1 MTNSTDSIDRITQR
15 RASRKK
21 KQKRNWAIKGIAAAV
36 LLYLLLSIVF
46 SFHSSMSTAIALK
59 GTVEEEIV
67 ADGYV
72 FREQHI
78 INAPASGYLE
88 CRVGEGDR
96 VNEGQSIGYIY
107 TGQYDPQRSQK
118 IQELNDRISRLENS
132 TAAESTYAN
141 NSVMVE
147 QKIGVAARDL
157 SDLRQKRDMS
167 KLAEQKEALNL
178 LIEKKKAMEAGG
190 SLDTAAVLEDL
201 KAQVQELENSTGGAK
216 LEIKAETPGVFSSRI
231 DGLEEKL
238 SFEAVESVTPAYLAE
253 LDKEALQRSEGV
265 AQNEPVCKIVNNY
278 GWYFAASIDAKDAQN
293 LKVGQ
298 SVRLRFFDLSDT
310 AVYGTVRAL
319 SQEDRGKVAVTVYT
333 NRFVE
338 GIYSTSRASAEIDT
352 TSAEGL
358 KLPAKSLHVQDGQ
371 TGVFV
376 LRLDVARFVPVNVR
390 YKNGEWAIVSA
401 VVDTGAEY
409 KLQIYDEVIV
419 EAKNLEDGKVVR

>member
-1 MTNSTDSIDRITQR
+1 M
-15 RASRKK
+15 
-21 KQKRNWAIKGIAAAV
+21 
-36 LLYLLLSIVF
+36 
-46 SFHSSMSTAIALK
+46 
-59 GTVEEEIV
+59 
-67 ADGYV
+67 
-72 FREQHI
+72 
-78 INAPASGYLE
+78 
-88 CRVGEGDR
+88 
-96 VNEGQSIGYIY
+96 NEGQSIGYIY

-157 SDLRQKRDMS
+157 SDLRQKRDMRT
-167 KLAEQKEALNL
+167 LAEQKEALNL

-201 KAQVQELENSTGGAK
+201 KARVQELENSTGGAK
-216 LEIKAETPGVFSSRI
+216 LEIKAETPGVVSSRI
-231 DGLEEKL
+231 VGLEEKL

-298 SVRLRFFDLSDT
+298 SVRLRFYDLSDT

-319 SQEDRGKVAVTVYT
+319 AQEDRG
-333 NRFVE
+333 
-338 GIYSTSRASAEIDT
+338 
-352 TSAEGL
+352 
-358 KLPAKSLHVQDGQ
+358 
-371 TGVFV
+371 
-376 LRLDVARFVPVNVR
+376 
-390 YKNGEWAIVSA
+390 
-401 VVDTGAEY
+401 
-409 KLQIYDEVIV
+409 
-419 EAKNLEDGKVVR
+419 